1 MYLASAV
8 NSSRTSFELP
18 SHGPSG
24 LNGNAGLGAKQIIT
38 RHYHFYFNRRLRGD
52 SALSPISVLDSST
65 LAQ

>member
-24 LNGNAGLGAKQIIT
+24 LNGNAGLGADHHT
-38 RHYHFYFNRRLRGD
+38 
-52 SALSPISVLDSST
+52 T
-65 LAQ
+65 LPLLFQQTFKGR